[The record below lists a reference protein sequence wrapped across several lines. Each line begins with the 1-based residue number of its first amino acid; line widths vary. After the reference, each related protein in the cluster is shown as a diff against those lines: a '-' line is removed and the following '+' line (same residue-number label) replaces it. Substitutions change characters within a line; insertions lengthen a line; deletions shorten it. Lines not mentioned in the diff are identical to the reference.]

1 VLRRPLESA
10 LAAAVGMMNEARSRA
25 SALDCHGER
34 RDGEFGAHVIAHGPA
49 DHFAGEQVED
59 HGQVEPALAG
69 RDISDIGQPDLI
81 GPVGNEVLIPQVF
94 RHGQECLL
102 SVVQT
107 R

>member
-1 VLRRPLESA
+1 
-10 LAAAVGMMNEARSRA
+10 MMNEARSRA
-25 SALDCHGER
+25 SSLNCHGER
-34 RDGEFGAHVIAHGPA
+34 RDGEFGTHVIAHGPA

-59 HGQVEPALAG
+59 SQPG
-69 RDISDIGQPDLI
+69 RASPRRSGRDIGQPDLI